1 MVSRSSHLS
10 GVNYEIRGPIYEQAV
25 ALEKAGHSIIKFH
38 IGNPAPFGF
47 QTPAHIQQA
56 LTDNL
61 GKAQGYAASHGI
73 AEAREAV
80 ARHYTNRGF
89 SGISE
94 DTVFIG
100 NGVSDLIML
109 SMQALLEKDDEILVP
124 TPDYPLWTSTVR
136 LCGGRAVHYACD
148 PQADWM
154 PDLADIRRKITSR
167 TRGLV
172 IINPNNPT
180 GAVYSRE
187 LLEGLLQIAREHNLI
202 VFSDEIYDRIL
213 YDGATHTSI
222 ATLADDVL
230 CLTMSGLTKN
240 YFAAG
245 FRAGWLVLSGK
256 TVAARDYMEGLMLL
270 ATMRVCSSV
279 PAQYCI
285 KPALEGYQ
293 HIDDL
298 VKPGGRLYEQRNAA
312 VRAINA
318 IPGLSC
324 VTPKGAF
331 YLFAKI
337 DPQVCP
343 IESDKAFVMQVLRDE
358 KVLLV
363 QGTGFNHT
371 TSDHFRVVFLPSV
384 EQLTEGIGRIGRVV
398 NRISEGVLAKPL

>member
-1 MVSRSSHLS
+1 MINRSSNLD

-25 ALEKAGHSIIKFH
+25 ALEKAGHSIIKLH

-47 QTPAHIQQA
+47 ATPAHIQQA
-56 LTDNL
+56 LIDNL
-61 GKAQGYAASHGI
+61 TKAQGYAASNGI
-73 AEAREAV
+73 QEARETV
-80 ARHYTNRGF
+80 AKHYIQRGI

-109 SMQALLEKDDEILVP
+109 SMQALLEKGDEILVP
-124 TPDYPLWTSTVR
+124 MPDYPLWTSTVR
-136 LCGGRAVHYACD
+136 LCGGKAVHYVCD
-148 PQADWM
+148 EQADWF
-154 PDLADIRRKITSR
+154 PDLDDIRQKITPR

-187 LLEGLLQIAREHNLI
+187 ILEGMLQIAREHNLI
-202 VFSDEIYDRIL
+202 IFSDEIYDRIL
-213 YDGATHTSI
+213 YDGAIHTSI

-240 YFAAG
+240 YFGAG

-256 TVAARDYMEGLMLL
+256 TAQAQNYMEGLMLL

-293 HIDDL
+293 HIDDY
-298 VKPGGRLYEQRNAA
+298 VKPSGRLYQQRNAA
-312 VRAINA
+312 VEAINS

-331 YLFAKI
+331 YLFARI
-337 DPQVCP
+337 DTHVCP
-343 IESDKAFVMQVLRDE
+343 IESDKQFVMDVLRQE
-358 KVLLV
+358 KVLIV
-363 QGTGFNHT
+363 QGTGFNHH
-371 TSDHFRVVFLPSV
+371 TSDHFRVVFLPTV
-384 EQLTEGIGRIGRVV
+384 DQLTEGLGRVKRMV
-398 NRISEGVLAKPL
+398 EKIALSEKV

>member
-1 MVSRSSHLS
+1 MYSRSSNLD

-25 ALEKAGHSIIKFH
+25 ALEKAGHAILKFH

-47 QTPAHIQQA
+47 HTPAHIQQA
-56 LTDNL
+56 LIDNL
-61 GKAQGYAASHGI
+61 ANAQGYAASHGI

-80 ARHYTNRGF
+80 ARHYAQRGF
-89 SGISE
+89 NGVTDE
-94 DTVFIG
+94 TVFIG

-109 SMQALLEKDDEILVP
+109 SLQALLEKDDEILLP
-124 TPDYPLWTSTVR
+124 MPDYPLWTSAVR
-136 LCGGRAVHYACD
+136 LCGGQPVHYVCD
-148 PQADWM
+148 EQSEWF
-154 PDLADIRRKITSR
+154 PDIEDIRRKITPR

-187 LLEGLLQIAREHNLI
+187 FLEELLQVARENDLI

-213 YDGATHTSI
+213 YDEAKHTSI
-222 ATLADDVL
+222 ASLADDVL

-256 TVAARDYMEGLMLL
+256 TKQARDYMEGLMLL

-285 KPALEGYQ
+285 GPALEGYQ

-298 VKPGGRLYEQRNAA
+298 VKPGGRLRQQRDAA

-331 YLFAKI
+331 YVFAKI
-337 DPQVCP
+337 DTNICP
-343 IESDKAFVMQVLRDE
+343 IESDKQFVMDVLRQE

-363 QGTGFNHT
+363 QGSGFNHA
-371 TSDHFRVVFLPSV
+371 TSDHFRVVFLPTV
-384 EQLTEGIGRIGRVV
+384 EQLAEGIGRVGRVMERMALTE
-398 NRISEGVLAKPL
+398 NA

>member
-1 MVSRSSHLS
+1 MISRSSNLN

-25 ALEKAGHSIIKFH
+25 ALEKAGHSIIKLH

-47 QTPAHIQQA
+47 NTPAHIQQA
-56 LTDNL
+56 LIDNL
-61 GKAQGYAASHGI
+61 TKAQGYAASNGI
-73 AEAREAV
+73 LEARAAV
-80 ARHYTNRGF
+80 AKHYTQRGIK
-89 SGISE
+89 GVTE

-109 SMQALLEKDDEILVP
+109 SLQALLERGDEILLP
-124 TPDYPLWTSTVR
+124 MPDYPLWTSSVR
-136 LCGGRAVHYACD
+136 LCGGNAVHYVCD
-148 PQADWM
+148 EQADWM
-154 PDLADIRRKITSR
+154 PDLDDIRRKITPR

-180 GAVYSRE
+180 GAVYTRE
-187 LLEGLLQIAREHNLI
+187 TLEGLLQIAREHNLI
-202 VFSDEIYDRIL
+202 IFSDEIYDRIL
-213 YDGATHTSI
+213 YDDAKHISI

-240 YFAAG
+240 YFGAG

-256 TVAARDYMEGLMLL
+256 TKDAQDYMEGLMLL

-298 VKPGGRLYEQRNAA
+298 VLPTGRLYQQRDAA
-312 VRAINA
+312 VQAINA

-324 VTPKGAF
+324 VTPRGAF

-337 DPQVCP
+337 DTSICP
-343 IESDKAFVMQVLRDE
+343 IESDKQFVMNVLKEE
-358 KVLLV
+358 KVLVV
-363 QGTGFNHT
+363 QGSGFNHH

-384 EQLTEGIGRIGRVV
+384 DQLTEGIGRIGKVAERMAMAEKV
-398 NRISEGVLAKPL
+398 

>member
-1 MVSRSSHLS
+1 MISRSSNLN
-10 GVNYEIRGPIYEQAV
+10 GVNYEIRGPIYDQAV
-25 ALEKAGHSIIKFH
+25 ALEKAGHSIIKLH

-47 QTPAHIQQA
+47 HTPAHIQEA
-56 LTDNL
+56 LIDNL
-61 GKAQGYAASHGI
+61 TNAQGYAASNGI
-73 AEAREAV
+73 TEARQAV
-80 ARHYTNRGF
+80 AEHYTKRGF
-89 SGISE
+89 SGITE

-109 SMQALLEKDDEILVP
+109 SLQALLERGDEILLP
-124 TPDYPLWTSTVR
+124 MPDYPLWTSSVR
-136 LCGGRAVHYACD
+136 LCGGKAVHYLCD
-148 PQADWM
+148 EQAEWF
-154 PDLADIRRKITSR
+154 PDLEDIRRKITPR

-187 LLEGLLQIAREHNLI
+187 LLEGIVQIAREHTLVI
-202 VFSDEIYDRIL
+202 FSDEIYDRIL
-213 YDGATHTSI
+213 YDGAQHTSI

-256 TVAARDYMEGLMLL
+256 TKEAQNYMEGLMLL

-285 KPALEGYQ
+285 KPALEGEQ
-293 HIDDL
+293 HIDKL
-298 VKPGGRLYEQRNAA
+298 VLPTGRLYEQRNAA
-312 VRAINA
+312 VNAINS

-324 VTPKGAF
+324 VTPRGAF

-337 DPQVCP
+337 DTNVCP
-343 IESDKAFVMQVLRDE
+343 IESDKQFVMNVLREE

-363 QGTGFNHT
+363 QGTGFNYP

-384 EQLTEGIGRIGRVV
+384 AQLTEGIGRIGKVV
-398 NRISEGVLAKPL
+398 ERMALAEKV